1 MATVPPLRGA
11 VPAGGA
17 PVPPRASV
25 LTGVR
30 KVLGRR
36 AWGLGRLRG
45 PLLPAALQPPAE
57 RAQGNAAVIAA
68 GAPWGRGGTQHQR
81 RNSFSS
87 ETGSSPFALSGVH
100 GSTTG
105 PVELPSYPGQAFMGL
120 LFTLLGLSSLHWFT
134 PCGPFPNSP
143 WALTVLPGYSLLDAF
158 LTLFIFLRFDV

>member
-45 PLLPAALQPPAE
+45 PPLPAALQPPAE
-57 RAQGNAAVIAA
+57 RTQGNAAVIAA

-105 PVELPSYPGQAFMGL
+105 P
-120 LFTLLGLSSLHWFT
+120 
-134 PCGPFPNSP
+134 GPREGTDFDAPKASCVQP
-143 WALTVLPGYSLLDAF
+143 WLPGMGTRGFEEIRSSGEKAQ
-158 LTLFIFLRFDV
+158 TCLFK